1 MRLLTSS
8 ARSVV
13 EPLQGTNTR
22 AADLYAWQQL
32 GACQPQRSDQA
43 VLYRSAA
50 ASPPSRSQRILGSR
64 AEHVML
70 EVARFAQ
77 LRAYRAFLCDG
88 RSPVS
93 PGTRLDVFPL
103 PPQAHL

>member
-1 MRLLTSS
+1 
-8 ARSVV
+8 
-13 EPLQGTNTR
+13 
-22 AADLYAWQQL
+22 
-32 GACQPQRSDQA
+32 
-43 VLYRSAA
+43 
-50 ASPPSRSQRILGSR
+50 
-64 AEHVML
+64 ML

-103 PPQAHL
+103 PPQAHLCGSFQTPGERAVREDATRVGRRMPDAIRLSEVPCP